1 LDYLKDIS
9 EVRKKISKYKKNN
22 KSIGLVPT
30 MGALHKGHVSLI
42 ESSKKSC
49 DITVVSV
56 FVNPIQFGPNEDF
69 HKYPRPIEQDIKICE
84 EVGVD
89 ILFNPTVEE
98 IIGDNL
104 KTFVDISDLGDNLC
118 GAKRPSHF
126 RGVATIVS
134 KLFNITTPNRAFF
147 GKKDIQQ
154 LYIIKKMVEDLNFNI
169 EIIPCSIIREADG
182 LAMSSR
188 NRYLSEKERIDSLV
202 INRTLKEAVK
212 LIEDG
217 ELSSKNII
225 SFFENKIKEINSAKI
240 DYVNV
245 VDENMKNVELI
256 EKGNIIAIAVYIGK
270 TRLID
275 NHIIGEKICW

>member
-1 LDYLKDIS
+1 
-9 EVRKKISKYKKNN
+9 
-22 KSIGLVPT
+22 
-30 MGALHKGHVSLI
+30 
-42 ESSKKSC
+42 
-49 DITVVSV
+49 
-56 FVNPIQFGPNEDF
+56 
-69 HKYPRPIEQDIKICE
+69 
-84 EVGVD
+84 
-89 ILFNPTVEE
+89 
-98 IIGDNL
+98 
-104 KTFVDISDLGDNLC
+104 
-118 GAKRPSHF
+118 
-126 RGVATIVS
+126 
-134 KLFNITTPNRAFF
+134 
-147 GKKDIQQ
+147 
-154 LYIIKKMVEDLNFNI
+154 LNFNI

>member
-1 LDYLKDIS
+1 MDYLKDIS

>member
-1 LDYLKDIS
+1 LHYLKDIS
-9 EVRKKISKYKKNN
+9 EVRKKISEYKKNN

-84 EVGVD
+84 EVEVD
-89 ILFNPTVEE
+89 ILFNPAVEE

-118 GAKRPSHF
+118 GAKRPGHF

-217 ELSSKNII
+217 EINSKNVI

-245 VDENMKNVELI
+245 VNENMKNVELI

>member
-1 LDYLKDIS
+1 
-9 EVRKKISKYKKNN
+9 
-22 KSIGLVPT
+22 

-84 EVGVD
+84 EVEVD
-89 ILFNPTVEE
+89 ILFNPAVEE

-118 GAKRPSHF
+118 GAKRPGHF

-217 ELSSKNII
+217 EINSKNVI

-245 VDENMKNVELI
+245 VNENMKNVELI

>member
-1 LDYLKDIS
+1 MHYLKDIS
-9 EVRKKISKYKKNN
+9 EVRKKISEYKKNN

-84 EVGVD
+84 EVEVD
-89 ILFNPTVEE
+89 ILFNPAVEE

-118 GAKRPSHF
+118 GAKRPGHF

-217 ELSSKNII
+217 EINSKNVI

-245 VDENMKNVELI
+245 VNENMKNVELI